1 MSELNTNRLW
11 DAAPQDAPSQF
22 ARMIP
27 GASVTDWPKASAT
40 TPFNSHVAGH
50 VVPTRPENALD
61 EITQRNTRAQTLHR
75 RRANRN
81 PNPGSSSSS
90 TSKDRLLLQSATVD
104 LLVLILVWGA
114 SSFLFPTWRLPW
126 SSLPVFAALV
136 ILFGFSEGLYKSRS
150 DLPPAAIAPTLE
162 RSTLFAMALVL
173 IAQWDKIRLL
183 AAVTIFAGSLSGLIL
198 WRALRCFAARRT
210 QRETELR
217 KILIVGG
224 GPIAHSIA
232 RTLRNDQL
240 NPYRTAVCGFVD
252 DDLPLSPTVLG
263 RIADLDWLARAEFID
278 EVILALPGQPNQ
290 AHKAAEIAYRNHL
303 DIRAVP
309 DLPTGPWCGPSCGQW
324 CDSGI
329 DHIGEVPVVT
339 LHRELL
345 PSTALFLKR
354 LLDIGGA
361 GIGLAV
367 AGPLMALIALLI
379 RLDSAGSAVYCAER
393 TGVKGRRFRC
403 YKFRSMVT
411 DAEDLKE
418 ELRNR
423 NQREG
428 PIFKISDD
436 PRITRVGRV
445 LRRYSLDEL
454 PQLWNVLRGEMSLVG
469 PRPHPVDEVNHY
481 ELHHYRRLDVKPGIT
496 GLWQITGRDCPS
508 FELNMHLDL
517 TYIENWSLSLD
528 LRILASTVRVL
539 FAPEGA

>member
-1 MSELNTNRLW
+1 MSELSTNRLW
-11 DAAPQDAPSQF
+11 DAAPLDAPSQF

-27 GASVTDWPKASAT
+27 GASVTDWPRASLT
-40 TPFNSHVAGH
+40 TPVTGRVA
-50 VVPTRPENALD
+50 PTCPENAID
-61 EITQRNTRAQTLHR
+61 DAPRNITAQMPLR
-75 RRANRN
+75 QRANRN
-81 PNPGSSSSS
+81 SNSNF
-90 TSKDRLLLQSATVD
+90 TFKDRLLLRSATVD
-104 LLVLILVWGA
+104 LLVLIVVWGA
-114 SSFLFPTWRLPW
+114 SSFLFPAWGLPW

-136 ILFGFSEGLYKSRS
+136 ILFGFSEGLYRSRV
-150 DLPPAAIAPTLE
+150 DLPRAAITPTLE
-162 RSTLFAMALVL
+162 RSTLFAMALLL

-198 WRALRCFAARRT
+198 WRRLRFFAARQT
-210 QRETELR
+210 HREGELR
-217 KILIVGG
+217 KILIVGA

-232 RTLRNDQL
+232 RTLRNEPL
-240 NPYRTAVCGFVD
+240 NPDRAIVRGFVD

-263 RIADLDWLARAEFID
+263 RIADLDWLARSEFID

-290 AHKAAEIAYRNHL
+290 TREAAEIAYRNHL

-309 DLPTGPWCGPSCGQW
+309 DLPAGPWCESSSGPSCEPW

-329 DHIGEVPVVT
+329 DHIGEVPVIT
-339 LHRELL
+339 LHCESV
-345 PSTALFLKR
+345 PNTALFLKR

-361 GIGLAV
+361 AIGLLLA
-367 AGPLMALIALLI
+367 APLMALIAILI
-379 RLDSAGSAVYCAER
+379 RLDSAGPAIYCAER
-393 TGVKGRRFRC
+393 SGVKGCRFRC

-411 DAEDLKE
+411 NAEHLKE
-418 ELRNR
+418 ELRDR

-436 PRITRVGRV
+436 PRITRIGRI

-496 GLWQITGRDCPS
+496 GLWQITARDCPS

-517 TYIENWSLSLD
+517 TYIENWSLRLD